1 MEDTAMTSIAITT
14 QSTQP
19 RAALWTARVLGAI
32 AALFLTFDGV
42 IHVLN
47 PALVVQASVQLGFP
61 VHLMPVVGVIELACL
76 ALYLARRTSFIGALL
91 LTAYLGGA
99 TAIQVRA
106 ESVPFNIVF
115 PAIVAT
121 LLWSSLVLRDAR
133 IRALLH

>member
-1 MEDTAMTSIAITT
+1 MTSIAIPTP
-14 QSTQP
+14 P

-32 AALFLTFDGV
+32 AVLFLVFDGV

-61 VHLMPVVGVIELACL
+61 VHLMPVIGVIELACL
-76 ALYLARRTSFIGALL
+76 ALYLLRRTSFIGALL

-99 TAIQVRA
+99 TAIQVRV

-121 LLWSSLVLRDAR
+121 LLWGSLVLRDAR
-133 IRALLH
+133 VRAVLQ